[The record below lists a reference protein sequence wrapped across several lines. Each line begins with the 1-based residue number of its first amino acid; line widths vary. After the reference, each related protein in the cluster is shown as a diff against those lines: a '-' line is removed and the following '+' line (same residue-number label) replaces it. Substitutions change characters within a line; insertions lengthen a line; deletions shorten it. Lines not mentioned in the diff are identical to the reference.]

1 MWYNKFKITLSL
13 KIKYITILEGFIIR
27 LKKRIAL
34 LLCFIMLLSNLLV
47 KASNSAYTFKDF
59 TITTIL
65 EDEFCTKLKF
75 ENKITGS
82 IDYLT
87 ILIIVW
93 MKEK

>member
-1 MWYNKFKITLSL
+1 
-13 KIKYITILEGFIIR
+13 
-27 LKKRIAL
+27 
-34 LLCFIMLLSNLLV
+34 MLLSNFPV
-47 KASNSAYTFKDF
+47 KASNSAYTSKDF

-87 ILIIVW
+87 IFNNSVDERKIIISDENNETIDIMLQSDFVTY
-93 MKEK
+93 